1 MSHSVC
7 PLQLHP
13 LAVVPVPGDGCLLK
27 KSVVNAVM
35 IDRRRLWSAIRTVM
49 AEDEFLVRR
58 RDFPRVRGPALP
70 GVDEELIIRG
80 LSDLVRAA
88 IVVVSEY
95 QARGLAAAGAEDSP
109 SFLSPAEEF
118 ALNHAPRRSNLVRAG
133 NRAVAALENRSDAG
147 GQFRIV
153 LDSKP
158 SDSLVRISSMS
169 AQRAE
174 QEQQHEELS
183 HDASLSKRYRL
194 VT

>member
-1 MSHSVC
+1 
-7 PLQLHP
+7 
-13 LAVVPVPGDGCLLK
+13 
-27 KSVVNAVM
+27 M

-95 QARGLAAAGAEDSP
+95 LDRGLAAAGAEDSP

-118 ALNHAPRRSNLVRAG
+118 ALNHVPRRSVLARLG
-133 NRAVAALENRSDAG
+133 NRAAAALEDRRHAG
-147 GQFRIV
+147 RQFRIV
-153 LDSKP
+153 LDPKP
-158 SDSLVRISSMS
+158 SDSFVRISGMS
-169 AQRAE
+169 AQSAE
-174 QEQQHEELS
+174 QRQQHQELS
-183 HDASLSKRYRL
+183 HDA
-194 VT
+194 